1 MADIT
6 LGDEAELLAKIA
18 TGDQHAFKVIYER
31 FNRRIF
37 TYCVRMLDAEVL
49 AEEVMQEVFLT
60 FWRMGDELLLIRNA
74 EAYLRTLTKN
84 RCLNVLRRVVL
95 ENKADRELT
104 KNYVEYH
111 NETEESILLNDTKNL
126 INAAIELLPG
136 QQREVYQ
143 LCQNDGLKY
152 EEVAKRLGISINTV
166 KTHMKRALA
175 AIRAYVEANT
185 DVGIILILLKLL

>member
-6 LGDEAELLAKIA
+6 LGNEAELLAKIA
-18 TGDQHAFKVIYER
+18 TGDQHAFKVIYQR
-31 FNRRIF
+31 FNRQIF
-37 TYCVRMLDAEVL
+37 TYCVQMLGSEVL

-60 FWRMGDELLLIRNA
+60 FWRMGDELLVIRNA

-95 ENKADRELT
+95 ETKADRELT

-126 INAAIELLPG
+126 INAAIELLPK
-136 QQREVYQ
+136 QQREVYV
-143 LCQNDGLKY
+143 LCQNNGLKY
-152 EEVAKRLGISINTV
+152 EEVAKLLGISVNTV

-175 AIRAYVEANT
+175 AVRAYVEANT

>member
-1 MADIT
+1 M
-6 LGDEAELLAKIA
+6 LGS
-18 TGDQHAFKVIYER
+18 
-31 FNRRIF
+31 
-37 TYCVRMLDAEVL
+37 EVL

-60 FWRMGDELLLIRNA
+60 FWRMGDELLVIRNA

-95 ENKADRELT
+95 ETKADRELT

-126 INAAIELLPG
+126 INAAIELLPK
-136 QQREVYQ
+136 QQREVYV
-143 LCQNDGLKY
+143 LCQNNGLKY
-152 EEVAKRLGISINTV
+152 EEVAKLLGISVNTV

-175 AIRAYVEANT
+175 AVRAYVEANT

>member
-37 TYCVRMLDAEVL
+37 TYCVQMLDAEVL

-95 ENKADRELT
+95 ETKADRELT

-126 INAAIELLPG
+126 INAAVELLPR

-143 LCQNDGLKY
+143 LCQNEGLKY
-152 EEVAKRLGISINTV
+152 EEVAKRLDISVNTV

-175 AIRAYVEANT
+175 AVRAYVEANT
-185 DVGIILILLKLL
+185 DIGIILILLKLL